1 MADINV
7 KQLSKAIKIDLD
19 NLLAQM
25 KSAGLSHQSETDIV
39 STEDKKVLLK
49 FIKDSKKDSKKTISL
64 STSSQKIAKPNLS
77 VTRINSPDNEKKS
90 NVKQDFAGSI
100 DFDEAERKRLNAQN
114 ESAEEEKKKA
124 EAKTKVVRK
133 TKQESQKKIPQNPK
147 KDKKTF
153 KDSSKEDQREQ
164 EGEKFLAK
172 NLENVQKFEK
182 PQEFIQ
188 REVRIPETIVVSD
201 LAKELSIKSS
211 DLIKSLM
218 NSGVMVTLNQAID
231 QETAIL
237 VVEELGHIG
246 IPQEIESE
254 EEKILEHIVYEGDEE
269 LRNPVV
275 SVLGHVDHGKTSIL
289 DFIRKS
295 SVADQEEGGITQG
308 IGAYQVDHNNQTI
321 TFIDTPGHAAFSE
334 MRARGA
340 NSTDIVVLVV
350 AADDGIKPQ
359 TVEAIKHAKAAKV
372 PIIVAINKCDLPEKN
387 ISKIKNEMMQ
397 YELIAEDLSGDT
409 LFVEVSAIKKINL
422 DKLKENILLQSEIL
436 DLKASY
442 SDKARGVVIESKI
455 DKGKGPVSTI
465 LISNGKLKRGDY
477 FICGDTWGKIRAMI
491 NYEGKMVNEAFPSMP
506 IEILGM
512 NSSAYAGAEFM
523 VTKDENEAKELTE
536 FRKNNNN
543 QNKVLAKDKTT
554 LFEEVKDKDELNII
568 IKSDVQGSSE
578 ALKMAINKI
587 EHKEVEAK
595 IILSDIGMIN
605 ETDVSLAK
613 ASNAIL
619 IGFNVKPNREA
630 KKLAEEQKIDI
641 KYFNIIY
648 EAIDHVEKSLSGLLE
663 PDIKETILGSAEIQK
678 VFKVSTAG
686 KIAGSKVISGEI
698 KSKSKARII
707 RDGVV
712 VYSGEILTIF
722 REKNQVKEVGSGLE
736 CGISIKDFIDFKE
749 KDVIESYLSEE
760 VQRSI

>member
-1 MADINV
+1 MDKERKKTLTISSDL
-7 KQLSKAIKIDLD
+7 KKKIDTSSISTSGK
-19 NLLAQM
+19 
-25 KSAGLSHQSETDIV
+25 KSFSVEKRKSFKTNKPSINTTNNINID
-39 STEDKKVLLK
+39 TKKKNFARK
-49 FIKDSKKDSKKTISL
+49 FIEQQATKDFIKKDNKPTGKSKLKLKGPVDKRDFKLTVSRALNVEEIEIKQRSL
-64 STSSQKIAKPNLS
+64 AS
-77 VTRINSPDNEKKS
+77 V
-90 NVKQDFAGSI
+90 
-100 DFDEAERKRLNAQN
+100 KRARLK
-114 ESAEEEKKKA
+114 EKKKP
-124 EAKTKVVRK
+124 EGDEKKEFKKVIRDV
-133 TKQESQKKIPQNPK
+133 KIP
-147 KDKKTF
+147 
-153 KDSSKEDQREQ
+153 EQ
-164 EGEKFLAK
+164 IT
-172 NLENVQKFEK
+172 
-182 PQEFIQ
+182 IQ
-188 REVRIPETIVVSD
+188 
-201 LAKELSIKSS
+201 ELSNRMAEKSS
-211 DLIKSLM
+211 DIIKFLFNM
-218 NSGVMVTLNQAID
+218 KVVATINHNID
-231 QETAIL
+231 KDTAEYIVKEFGHKAIL
-237 VVEELGHIG
+237 EES
-246 IPQEIESE
+246 PSIEKGKSKKRFVGE
-254 EEKILEHIVYEGDEE
+254 VKN
-269 LRNPVV
+269 RPPVV
-275 SVLGHVDHGKTSIL
+275 TIMGHVDHGKTSLL
-289 DFIRKS
+289 DSLRDTNVVS
-295 SVADQEEGGITQG
+295 GEHGGITQH
-308 IGAYQVDHNNQTI
+308 IGAYQIKTEESKLI
-321 TFIDTPGHAAFSE
+321 TFIDTPGHAAFTE
-334 MRARGA
+334 MRARG
-340 NSTDIVVLVV
+340 SKITDIVVLVV

-409 LFVEVSAIKKINL
+409 LFVEVSALKKLNL
-422 DKLKENILLQSEIL
+422 EKLKESILLQSEIL

-455 DKGKGPVSTI
+455 DKGKGPVSTV

-491 NYEGKMVNEAFPSMP
+491 NYEGKMLEEALPSMP

-512 NSSAYAGAEFM
+512 NSSVHAGAEFT
-523 VTKDENEAKELTE
+523 VTKDEDEAKELSE
-536 FRKNNNN
+536 FKKNDVV
-543 QNKVLAKDKTT
+543 QNKILAKDKTN
-554 LFEEVKDKDELNII
+554 LFEDVKDKDELNII
-568 IKSDVQGSSE
+568 IKSDVQGSNE

-630 KKLAEEQKIDI
+630 KKLAEEQKVDI

-663 PDIKETILGSAEIQK
+663 PDVKETVIGSAEIQK
-678 VFKVSTAG
+678 IFKVSTAG

-712 VYSGEILTIF
+712 VYSGEILSIF
-722 REKNQVKEVGSGLE
+722 KEKNQVKEVGTGQE

-749 KDVIESYLSEE
+749 KDLIESYLSEE
-760 VQRSI
+760 IQRSI